1 MYVYTLSINIPKI
14 FIFMYIYVYIYLQY
28 RGLGREG
35 LIHNCQTVED
45 YSCVCNIS
53 LILLNNGDDIS
64 AVIIPQKCCG
74 LNTFINCI
82 HN

>member
-14 FIFMYIYVYIYLQY
+14 VIYMYIYVYIYLQY

-35 LIHNCQTVED
+35 LIHNCQTEED

-53 LILLNNGDDIS
+53 IILLNNGDDIS
-64 AVIIPQKCCG
+64 AVIIPQSAVV
-74 LNTFINCI
+74 
-82 HN
+82 